1 MTAQVINGRKI
12 AKQLKTQVKAE
23 NTTQG
28 IGCGLATISVG
39 DVASAQTYQG
49 RLAKL
54 CGELGVPYRNI
65 ELPATTAEHD
75 LIAWVHKLNDDSA
88 ISGIL
93 VLRPLPAHIDEVNVF
108 HELAPLKDVEAVHP
122 ENAGLLTLGAPRYVP
137 PAAAA
142 VYHVLD
148 SWLDSMGEDRL
159 AFYRRSRIVVVGRS
173 NNVGKPVIS
182 LAYAREA
189 AAESVDRWAS
199 MNNQL
204 GWHTRR
210 ADVLIVA
217 AGVPGLIR
225 SEHIREGAIVL
236 DVGINVIDEPGM
248 ESPEIVGDVVFG
260 DAVGRARAV
269 TPVPGGI
276 GPVTDVLLVRNV
288 VAAAHNLH
296 RERQQS

>member
-12 AKQLKTQVKAE
+12 ARELKAQVRSE

-28 IGCGLATISVG
+28 FGCGLATISVG
-39 DVASAQTYQG
+39 DVASARTYRR

-54 CGELGVPYRNI
+54 CGELAVPYRNI

-75 LIAWVHKLNDDSA
+75 LIAWVRKLNDDSA

-93 VLRPLPAHIDEVNVF
+93 VLRPLPPHIDEVKVF

-142 VYHVLD
+142 AYHVLD
-148 SWLDSMGEDRL
+148 SWLDSMGEDRPS
-159 AFYRRSRIVVVGRS
+159 FYRRSRIVVVGRS
-173 NNVGKPVIS
+173 NNVGKPAIS

-189 AAESVDRWAS
+189 SAESVDKLAS
-199 MNNQL
+199 MANQL

-225 SEHIREGAIVL
+225 AEHIREGAIVL
-236 DVGINVIDEPGM
+236 DVGINIIDEPGL
-248 ESPEIVGDVVFG
+248 ERPEIVGDVVFG

-269 TPVPGGI
+269 TPVPGGV
-276 GPVTDVLLVRNV
+276 GPVTDVWLLRNV
-288 VAAAHNLH
+288 VAAGHNLR
-296 RERQQS
+296 RERRQS